1 MQQQPVVAPI
11 IDNQPAAV
19 QSASE
24 EPSPT
29 LSPPPSIPMAH
40 ATPVPLSESH
50 PSLGHQQRSLKEVSS
65 LELELELQRR
75 RQQDDLEFGGRLVE
89 VPQQELSADHAAAN
103 NGPRSGCLCWSS
115 DPAIKKKWRGIGG
128 AIVVLT
134 IAAVA
139 WGGVICVFSG
149 HCPVSKS

>member
-1 MQQQPVVAPI
+1 MQQQPVVAP

-29 LSPPPSIPMAH
+29 STLSPLPPNIPMAH
-40 ATPVPLSESH
+40 ATPVPSESH
-50 PSLGHQQRSLKEVSS
+50 PSLHQRSLKDVSS

-75 RQQDDLEFGGRLVE
+75 RQDDLEFGGRLVE
-89 VPQQELSADHAAAN
+89 VPSLELSADHAAESSS
-103 NGPRSGCLCWSS
+103 RVSGCLCWSS
-115 DPAIKKKWRGIGG
+115 DPIIKKKWRGVGG